1 MQARS
6 LRWALGAEA
15 PFPPVVCCLVGE
27 GLMPAPCAMDNREL
41 REELLKLARERAQ
54 LDAREAEVIAEFD
67 ARGLYMDDGMVTT
80 KAWLA
85 HHTMI
90 PRALAGSRVL
100 LAKRMR
106 RMPLMAGALA
116 SGVVTEGHARALGRC
131 LTPRT
136 VAAFARDEAMMVEAA
151 TTLEVDDYELA
162 VNEWLRLND
171 IDGRDP
177 GTGQLSHLKISP
189 MLDGRHRLDGELDA
203 EDSAELL

>member
-15 PFPPVVCCLVGE
+15 PFPPVGFLVGE

-67 ARGLYMDDGMVTT
+67 ARGLYMADGMITT

-90 PRALAGSRVL
+90 PRAAGLS
-100 LAKRMR
+100 
-106 RMPLMAGALA
+106 
-116 SGVVTEGHARALGRC
+116 
-131 LTPRT
+131 
-136 VAAFARDEAMMVEAA
+136 
-151 TTLEVDDYELA
+151 
-162 VNEWLRLND
+162 
-171 IDGRDP
+171 IDGVGP
-177 GTGQLSHLKISP
+177 L
-189 MLDGRHRLDGELDA
+189 E
-203 EDSAELL
+203 